1 MIKFF
6 RDYVILMNVK
16 ENVLVEE
23 IVKKKFSD
31 GEEKDIF

>member
-23 IVKKKFSD
+23 IIKKKFSD
-31 GEEKDIF
+31 GEEKDVF

>member
-16 ENVLVEE
+16 ENVLVED

-31 GEEKDIF
+31 GEEKDVF